1 MPIYLPMGFPGG
13 SDSKKSAVQCSA
25 GDLGLIS
32 GSGRFPG
39 ESNGNSLQYS
49 CLGNP
54 MDRGAWQGS
63 VHGVARV
70 RHNLATKP
78 PPPCIYLH
86 CDLYLHGFELLS
98 SFLSFHLPELSW
110 AFLGQ
115 VRSSGHKL
123 PLVLF
128 IWKCLYF
135 LPPPPFFSFLIF
147 TVLCSLQDFN
157 SLTRNWTQT
166 ILVKAWDPNH

>member
-1 MPIYLPMGFPGG
+1 MQCRRPRLNLWVRKIPWRKQWQLTPVYLPGKSYGQRSPAGF
-13 SDSKKSAVQCSA
+13 S
-25 GDLGLIS
+25 
-32 GSGRFPG
+32 
-39 ESNGNSLQYS
+39 
-49 CLGNP
+49 
-54 MDRGAWQGS
+54 
-63 VHGVARV
+63 HGVARV

-98 SFLSFHLPELSW
+98 SFLSFHLAELSW

-128 IWKCLYF
+128 IWKCLDF
-135 LPPPPFFSFLIF
+135 LPPPPLFSFLIF

-157 SLTRNWTQT
+157 SLTRDWTQT